1 MGKALHTKSIKYTL
15 ACISVIIFLYD
26 RISTS
31 CTYLDSL
38 VAHGDAIILQALSL
52 TFTLFCY
59 KRFFKKQV
67 HSHNQ
72 PLYISREE
80 NFPFI
85 RRLSINPFFAL
96 YNIKRDIKK
105 RNTFLPLIMHSNIT
119 LMKKLQKTSPT
130 IRTIYEIC
138 NLILRSDIV
147 TKTKCAQKLLA
158 NICASRGPLLWVRAF
173 LA

>member
-1 MGKALHTKSIKYTL
+1 MISYNFTRCQRLFSTVENNRKTVSNICLPIDLQYFLKYLLHCFVMKGSSRNKFIHT
-15 ACISVIIFLYD
+15 ISL
-26 RISTS
+26 STFH
-31 CTYLDSL
+31 
-38 VAHGDAIILQALSL
+38 V
-52 TFTLFCY
+52 
-59 KRFFKKQV
+59 KKT
-67 HSHNQ
+67 S
-72 PLYISREE
+72 
-80 NFPFI
+80 PFI
-85 RRLSINPFFAL
+85 KRLSISPFFAL

>member
-1 MGKALHTKSIKYTL
+1 LYLFQLFSGSWRCYHFASYIINFLHCFVMKGSSRNKFIHT
-15 ACISVIIFLYD
+15 ISL
-26 RISTS
+26 STFH
-31 CTYLDSL
+31 
-38 VAHGDAIILQALSL
+38 V
-52 TFTLFCY
+52 
-59 KRFFKKQV
+59 KKT
-67 HSHNQ
+67 S
-72 PLYISREE
+72 
-80 NFPFI
+80 PFI
-85 RRLSINPFFAL
+85 KRLSINPFFAL

>member
-1 MGKALHTKSIKYTL
+1 MGTLHTKSIKYTL

-59 KRFFKKQV
+59 ERFFKKKFI
-67 HSHNQ
+67 HT
-72 PLYISREE
+72 ISLST
-80 NFPFI
+80 FHVKKTSPFI
-85 RRLSINPFFAL
+85 KDYPSANFFAL

-130 IRTIYEIC
+130 IRTIYKMC

>member
-1 MGKALHTKSIKYTL
+1 MG
-15 ACISVIIFLYD
+15 
-26 RISTS
+26 
-31 CTYLDSL
+31 
-38 VAHGDAIILQALSL
+38 SL

-59 KRFFKKQV
+59 ERFFKKQV

-80 NFPFI
+80 NFPFYKKTI
-85 RRLSINPFFAL
+85 HQPIFAL

-105 RNTFLPLIMHSNIT
+105 RNTFLPLI
-119 LMKKLQKTSPT
+119 KKLQKTSPT

>member
-1 MGKALHTKSIKYTL
+1 MGNIY
-15 ACISVIIFLYD
+15 FLYLFGLFSGSW
-26 RISTS
+26 RRYYFASFIINFLHCFVMKGSSSNKFIHTISLSTFHVKKTS
-31 CTYLDSL
+31 
-38 VAHGDAIILQALSL
+38 
-52 TFTLFCY
+52 
-59 KRFFKKQV
+59 
-67 HSHNQ
+67 
-72 PLYISREE
+72 
-80 NFPFI
+80 PF
-85 RRLSINPFFAL
+85 
-96 YNIKRDIKK
+96 IKRDIKK

>member
-1 MGKALHTKSIKYTL
+1 LYLFQLFSGSLMWWYIFKKKSIWWRRYYFASFIFNFLHCFVMKGSSRNKFIHT
-15 ACISVIIFLYD
+15 ISL
-26 RISTS
+26 STFH
-31 CTYLDSL
+31 
-38 VAHGDAIILQALSL
+38 V
-52 TFTLFCY
+52 
-59 KRFFKKQV
+59 KKT
-67 HSHNQ
+67 S
-72 PLYISREE
+72 
-80 NFPFI
+80 PFI
-85 RRLSINPFFAL
+85 KRLSISPFFAL

>member
-1 MGKALHTKSIKYTL
+1 MI
-15 ACISVIIFLYD
+15 
-26 RISTS
+26 
-31 CTYLDSL
+31 
-38 VAHGDAIILQALSL
+38 
-52 TFTLFCY
+52 
-59 KRFFKKQV
+59 
-67 HSHNQ
+67 HSHKICIWWRRYYFASFIFNF
-72 PLYISREE
+72 LHCFVMKGSSRNKFIHTISLST
-80 NFPFI
+80 FQVKKTSPFI
-85 RRLSINPFFAL
+85 KRLSINLFFAL

-119 LMKKLQKTSPT
+119 LMKKLQKTFPT

>member
-1 MGKALHTKSIKYTL
+1 MIEYY
-15 ACISVIIFLYD
+15 FLYLFQLFSGSW
-26 RISTS
+26 RCYYFASFIINFLHCFVMKGSSRNKFIHTISLSTFHVKKTS
-31 CTYLDSL
+31 
-38 VAHGDAIILQALSL
+38 
-52 TFTLFCY
+52 
-59 KRFFKKQV
+59 
-67 HSHNQ
+67 
-72 PLYISREE
+72 
-80 NFPFI
+80 PFI
-85 RRLSINPFFAL
+85 RRLSISPFFAL

-119 LMKKLQKTSPT
+119 LMKKLQKTFPT